1 MITPGRPHT
10 VLPGH
15 GRSVELGVARMRV
28 LVGSDDLPAKSFTL
42 TEFSGSEGAWTV
54 PHLHREMEESFFV
67 LDGTFSFTVGEERQ
81 EVGAGTYLLVPRGT
95 SHAISAGPGGGRC
108 LVLMVPG
115 GLEHM
120 FFELG
125 TLPPN
130 AIRDPDVRA
139 AISARYDSVPT

>member
-1 MITPGRPHT
+1 MITAGHPHVT
-10 VLPGH
+10 PAGH
-15 GRSVELGVARMRV
+15 GRSVELGIARMRV
-28 LVGSDDLPAKSFTL
+28 LIGSDELPGKSFTL

-54 PHLHREMEESFFV
+54 PHVHRQMEESFFV
-67 LDGTFSFTVGEERQ
+67 LDGTFTFTVGEQRH
-81 EVGAGTYLLVPRGT
+81 EVDSGTYLLVPRGT
-95 SHAISAGPGGGRC
+95 AHTISAGPGGGRC

-125 TLPPN
+125 TLPAD